1 MGQSRMGWRG
11 MAEVE
16 QNMDDPEPQN
26 TPTEDTPTEDTRTE
40 DALTA
45 PVPYEPAQAPVIEPP
60 EQPVGYAKP
69 QPWTVEGPAP
79 TISGRPISGKPSAA
93 QHMRTVGSA
102 LVNWWR
108 AVSIQALCLAVLW
121 LIGLEILRVPLAPAW
136 ALVAGLMAFVP
147 NIGGVIALI
156 GPVLCILFQGRD
168 FDRLAFLLGIYAII
182 VVIDQLVLQ
191 PWLMKRMAR
200 VPLWASILVPLVLAF
215 NPITPFWG
223 VLLAPPL
230 LAIIYTF
237 RKPKAARR
245 HVV

>member
-1 MGQSRMGWRG
+1 
-11 MAEVE
+11 
-16 QNMDDPEPQN
+16 MDDPEPEDPP
-26 TPTEDTPTEDTRTE
+26 TP
-40 DALTA
+40 
-45 PVPYEPAQAPVIEPP
+45 PVLYEPAQPPVIEPP
-60 EQPVGYAKP
+60 ERPIGYAKP
-69 QPWTVEGPAP
+69 QSPVVERLAPA
-79 TISGRPISGKPSAA
+79 ISVQPSAG
-93 QHMRTVGSA
+93 QHLRTAGTA

-108 AVSIQALCLAVLW
+108 AVSIEALCVAVLW

-156 GPVLCILFQGRD
+156 GPVLSILFTGRD
-168 FDRLAFLLGIYAII
+168 YDRLAFLLGIYAII
-182 VVIDQLVLQ
+182 VVIDQVVLQ

-230 LAIIYTF
+230 LAVLYAF
-237 RKPKAARR
+237 RKPKAARGMN
-245 HVV
+245 

>member
-1 MGQSRMGWRG
+1 
-11 MAEVE
+11 
-16 QNMDDPEPQN
+16 MDEDPEPKDTSIEV
-26 TPTEDTPTEDTRTE
+26 TPTPPE
-40 DALTA
+40 
-45 PVPYEPAQAPVIEPP
+45 PYEPAQPPVIER
-60 EQPVGYAKP
+60 PVRYAKP
-69 QPWTVEGPAP
+69 QPWTIEGPAP
-79 TISGRPISGKPSAA
+79 TISGKPSAA
-93 QHMRTVGSA
+93 QHMRTAGSA

-108 AVSIQALCLAVLW
+108 AVSIEALCVAVLW
-121 LIGLEILRVPLAPAW
+121 LIGLELLRVPLAPAW

-156 GPVLCILFQGRD
+156 GPVLSVLFQGRD

-230 LAIIYTF
+230 LAVIYAF
-237 RKPKAARR
+237 RKPKTARR
-245 HVV
+245 SPV